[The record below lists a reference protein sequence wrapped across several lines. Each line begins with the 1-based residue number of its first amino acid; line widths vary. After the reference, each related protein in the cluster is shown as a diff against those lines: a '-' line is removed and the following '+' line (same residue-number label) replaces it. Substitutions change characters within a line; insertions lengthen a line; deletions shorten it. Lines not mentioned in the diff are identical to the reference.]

1 MMELTETVGR
11 LAAAA
16 ERLEQAMERMTERQ
30 VTLAAEAQESVGRI
44 VATVE
49 SAREE
54 ELTQR
59 LEAAEA
65 KITSLLAAASATAT
79 AGRKT
84 LSAGTTTMLAKSGVV
99 LEHGG
104 VAMEASAVDAA
115 LTSLS
120 IEQRIAVKAELLRSG
135 LLG

>member
-1 MMELTETVGR
+1 MEETSTTALTETLAR
-11 LAAAA
+11 LTTATEALEHTIERIAATHENA
-16 ERLEQAMERMTERQ
+16 
-30 VTLAAEAQESVGRI
+30 GRI

-49 SAREE
+49 SVREE
-54 ELTQR
+54 ELMQR

-65 KITSLLAAASATAT
+65 KIASLLAAASAHSA

-99 LEHGG
+99 LDAGG